1 MERNILTPFAFLLG
15 SEALRGHNP
24 HMSARTAT
32 RERTTRETKISLEL
46 NLDGTGVSTISTGV
60 GFFDHM
66 LELLAKH
73 SLIDL
78 NVTCDG
84 DLHVDDH
91 HTVEDVGIA
100 LGEALDEALGERR
113 GIKRYGFFL
122 LPMDEAMSRVALDL
136 GGRPFLVYDIAHP
149 GTHIKDFDLQNLEE
163 FWRAFSTAARMN
175 LHIAQLYGRDVHHAH
190 EAVFKGV
197 ARALDMAKQQDA
209 RIEGVLPSSKDLI

>member
-1 MERNILTPFAFLLG
+1 MTN
-15 SEALRGHNP
+15 
-24 HMSARTAT
+24 RTAE
-32 RERTTRETKISLEL
+32 RIRTTRETSISLTL
-46 NLDGTGVSTISTGV
+46 NLDGTGTSGISTGV

-73 SLIDL
+73 ALLDL
-78 NVTCDG
+78 TVKAEG
-84 DLHVDDH
+84 DLQVDDH

-100 LGEALDEALGERR
+100 LGEALNEALGDRR

-122 LPMDEAMSRVALDL
+122 LPMDEGMSRVAMDL

-149 GTHIKDFDLQNLEE
+149 GTHIKDFDLQLLEE
-163 FWRAFSTAARMN
+163 FWRAFSTQARMN

-197 ARALDMAKQQDA
+197 ARALDMAKQMDA